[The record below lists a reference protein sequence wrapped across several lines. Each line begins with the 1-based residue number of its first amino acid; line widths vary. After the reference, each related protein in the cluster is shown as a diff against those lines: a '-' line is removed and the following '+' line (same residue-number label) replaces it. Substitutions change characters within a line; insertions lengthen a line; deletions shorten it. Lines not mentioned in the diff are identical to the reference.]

1 MGQLQRMAWVGAEPR
16 MRGYFWPCRC
26 QMLVPVLTLPV
37 LAGLAY
43 AFGLRF
49 MGAPDRGGPQSL
61 ADTLV
66 TH

>member
-1 MGQLQRMAWVGAEPR
+1 
-16 MRGYFWPCRC
+16 
-26 QMLVPVLTLPV
+26 MLVPVLTLPV

-49 MGAPDRGGPQSL
+49 MGALDRRGPQSL